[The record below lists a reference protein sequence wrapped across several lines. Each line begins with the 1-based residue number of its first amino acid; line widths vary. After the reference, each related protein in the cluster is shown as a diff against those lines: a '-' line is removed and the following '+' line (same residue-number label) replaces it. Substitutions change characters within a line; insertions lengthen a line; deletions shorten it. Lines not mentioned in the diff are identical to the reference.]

1 MAIRISIQTE
11 QKDEHQS
18 AFQLLSFI
26 NQLDMKGEISGKWD
40 NPKPLS
46 ITIDWSDNVN
56 SEIRDTEHLKI
67 KANIE

>member
-26 NQLDMKGEISGKWD
+26 NQLDMKGEISGKWED
-40 NPKPLS
+40 PKPLS

-56 SEIRDTEHLKI
+56 SEIHDTEHLKI

>member
-1 MAIRISIQTE
+1 
-11 QKDEHQS
+11 
-18 AFQLLSFI
+18 
-26 NQLDMKGEISGKWD
+26 MKGEISGKWD

-46 ITIDWSDNVN
+46 ITIDWSDNVD

>member
-26 NQLDMKGEISGKWD
+26 NQLDMKGEISGKWED
-40 NPKPLS
+40 PKPLS
-46 ITIDWSDNVN
+46 ITIDWSDNIF
-56 SEIRDTEHLKI
+56 EETCDAAHLKI

>member
-1 MAIRISIQTE
+1 MAIRIAIQTE
-11 QKDEHQS
+11 KKDEHQS

-46 ITIDWSDNVN
+46 ITIDWSDNVD

>member
-26 NQLDMKGEISGKWD
+26 NQLDMKGEVSGKWED
-40 NPKPLS
+40 PKPLS

>member
-1 MAIRISIQTE
+1 MAIRIAIQTE